1 MCESSVSFGRDLL
14 LSRLGYLLERHTDRK
29 MTIIPS
35 PPVANYIIK
44 FKKDASSSDIE
55 KFYEDISKQGEPTIF
70 TIASPWEMLLCRSL
84 MLHPV
89 TVAVI

>member
-44 FKKDASSSDIE
+44 FKKDASPSDIE
-55 KFYEDISKQGEPTIF
+55 KFYEDISKQGQPAIF
-70 TIASPWEMLLCRSL
+70 IDRLSWETLLYRLL
-84 MLHPV
+84 MLHPI